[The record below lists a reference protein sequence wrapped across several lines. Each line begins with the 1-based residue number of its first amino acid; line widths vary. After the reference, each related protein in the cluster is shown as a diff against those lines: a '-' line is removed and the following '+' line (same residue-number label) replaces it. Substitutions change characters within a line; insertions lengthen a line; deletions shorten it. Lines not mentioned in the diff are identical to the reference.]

1 MLKNFVPLIAS
12 QKIVEDLKLT
22 PAHSKV
28 EVMVK
33 YPGSPNVR
41 THFHPLNV
49 DF

>member
-12 QKIVEDLKLT
+12 KKLLKILN
-22 PAHSKV
+22 PAHSKL